1 MSDTERSFEE
11 ALVAL
16 EERVRKLEAGEIPLE
31 EALEIFE
38 QGIELTREC
47 HEKLDA
53 AEGRIVELTRS
64 ENGGIEEGQR

>member
-1 MSDTERSFEE
+1 MSENERSFEE

-53 AEGRIVELTRS
+53 AEGRILELTRN
-64 ENGGIEEGQR
+64 ENGNIEEGQR

>member
-1 MSDTERSFEE
+1 MSENRSFEE
-11 ALVAL
+11 ALEEL
-16 EERVRKLEAGEIPLE
+16 ETRVRKLEAGELPLE

-53 AEGRIVELTRS
+53 AGRRIIELS
-64 ENGGIEEGQR
+64 ETEEGEIQERDH

>member
-1 MSDTERSFEE
+1 MSENERSFEE

-53 AEGRIVELTRS
+53 AEGRILELTRN